1 MNSPDVTPL
10 SPTALAI
17 IAILVLVLH
26 VASGDM
32 LDRPHAHS
40 SIVAPG
46 GEADVPGRWDVGR
59 TVAAI
64 RLAGLTDAVFAGS
77 MLGIPAFRSVNV
89 AGFRRIILVLLLL
102 SGASLALA

>member
-1 MNSPDVTPL
+1 MPDKRRFVPRPPRLNPKKKRAAEMPTKIIRSSAPFAGRAGMPGMNSPDVTPL

-46 GEADVPGRWDVGR
+46 GEATCP
-59 TVAAI
+59 A
-64 RLAGLTDAVFAGS
+64 DAMSAE
-77 MLGIPAFRSVNV
+77 
-89 AGFRRIILVLLLL
+89 L
-102 SGASLALA
+102 SLPYD

>member
-1 MNSPDVTPL
+1 MPTEIIRSSAPFAGRARMPGMNSPDVTPL

-32 LDRPHAHS
+32 LDRPYAHS

-46 GEADVPGRWDVGR
+46 DEATCP
-59 TVAAI
+59 A
-64 RLAGLTDAVFAGS
+64 DAKSAE
-77 MLGIPAFRSVNV
+77 
-89 AGFRRIILVLLLL
+89 L
-102 SGASLALA
+102 SLPFD